1 MKYFI
6 VSLCKNGILGGGI
19 VADLEKIT
27 YKTGKVTVPQKYRNL
42 EMNYK
47 DIVSIKKGWLFI
59 FPTVTL
65 KMNDSE
71 EYKFIVFSRK
81 RFIKLLENR
90 TCVRVGDMVQLFQ
103 QQAMA
108 GYQAIGVQLSFGQWV
123 VNLYSTQN
131 GGDAYET

>member
-59 FPTVTL
+59 F
-65 KMNDSE
+65 
-71 EYKFIVFSRK
+71 
-81 RFIKLLENR
+81 
-90 TCVRVGDMVQLFQ
+90 Q
-103 QQAMA
+103 Q
-108 GYQAIGVQLSFGQWV
+108 
-123 VNLYSTQN
+123 
-131 GGDAYET
+131 

>member
-19 VADLEKIT
+19 VADSEKIT

-81 RFIKLLENR
+81 RFVKLLENR
-90 TCVRVGDMVQLFQ
+90 TCVRPRDMV
-103 QQAMA
+103 
-108 GYQAIGVQLSFGQWV
+108 
-123 VNLYSTQN
+123 
-131 GGDAYET
+131 

>member
-47 DIVSIKKGWLFI
+47 DIVAIKKGWLFI

-81 RFIKLLENR
+81 RFVKLLENR
-90 TCVRVGDMVQLFQ
+90 TCVRVGDMV
-103 QQAMA
+103 
-108 GYQAIGVQLSFGQWV
+108 
-123 VNLYSTQN
+123 
-131 GGDAYET
+131 